1 VKVNFSSSNV
11 FIRNIDGR
19 HKNVLMLPVTRSN
32 SHSQQ
37 NWQNTLKL
45 LNTRDDIIIV
55 IIDKTPDLI
64 IYDYCKMNYT
74 NFENNLYVLGRPRTE
89 SIFTSQSSVTLDRN
103 LWITQMHDDDTWV
116 GTPFIPHDA
125 NPNDVFVYNL
135 SKSPIAEFESKI
147 QKGNL
152 PTQEV
157 IFGAIPGIIW
167 NVFSEYVKIQG
178 EPAAD
183 SLDST
188 LYLLCD
194 VFGHIRVST
203 DFTYS
208 WSAKNWTV
216 RRKAIS
222 NLRESTNAMGWGKHS
237 GVNASLIHRAL
248 DQISA
253 YSFSALRF
261 EMILSK
267 DDIEYTLLRF
277 NLLNPLG
284 VEKNRIPKCIQFAM
298 SSSRDVTN
306 PLMRI
311 VRVIKFLTQDSYK
324 ISKIDTTSKF
334 ILGFVPITD
343 KKFIRSD
350 FVASLEGIK
359 NPIFRRKLNVWQRE
373 FKKITYLLQ
382 N

>member
-1 VKVNFSSSNV
+1 
-11 FIRNIDGR
+11 
-19 HKNVLMLPVTRSN
+19 
-32 SHSQQ
+32 
-37 NWQNTLKL
+37 
-45 LNTRDDIIIV
+45 
-55 IIDKTPDLI
+55 
-64 IYDYCKMNYT
+64 
-74 NFENNLYVLGRPRTE
+74 
-89 SIFTSQSSVTLDRN
+89 
-103 LWITQMHDDDTWV
+103 MHDDDTWV

-267 DDIEYTLLRF
+267 DDIENTLLRF
-277 NLLNPLG
+277 NLLNPL
-284 VEKNRIPKCIQFAM
+284 
-298 SSSRDVTN
+298 DVTN

-350 FVASLEGIK
+350 FVASLEGIM

-373 FKKITYLLQ
+373 LKKITYLLQ